1 MSQFH
6 LNFPLVCMSS
16 TASIARNQLVIDSI
30 HCQEPIRL
38 AAEAL
43 SFSMLQALSGKPA
56 RSWCKGWN
64 LVLGFLL
71 WCGFEAVGK
80 GPGRNPL
87 RGTETFIGYEPKS

>member
-1 MSQFH
+1 MKFSFDVPV
-6 LNFPLVCMSS
+6 NDSTPLPG
-16 TASIARNQLVIDSI
+16 TNSIGRRS
-30 HCQEPIRL
+30 P
-38 AAEAL
+38 
-43 SFSMLQALSGKPA
+43 FSMLQALSGKPA

-80 GPGRNPL
+80 GPGHNPL